1 MLSSFLVSLD
11 ESDFDAQI
19 LPYASALAR
28 SADVALHL
36 AHVHVSRH
44 PTQLLTTQFLSPQ
57 FVWEGVDVWE
67 YGHEK
72 DEQDKKEER
81 GYLDETARQ
90 VGKELGKT
98 VTPALLLGEVPS
110 AVEEYVK
117 AHGVGLVVV
126 GAHRHRGLLGLGSE
140 TVEDALLHHTDLP
153 VLVVPSDAEVPS
165 EDGIQQILVPLDISE
180 RLHTILEPAVEL
192 AEVTGAELILL
203 HVMPTKSAVGLP
215 VDHPPGRE
223 NIAEAYLE
231 GIRERLREASIVVH
245 IRVVQQTT
253 PVRAILDVI
262 REERVDLIALTT
274 DGHAGLR
281 RALLG
286 SVSERV
292 LRDSH
297 TPVLL
302 ERSLA

>member
-1 MLSSFLVSLD
+1 MLNSFLVSLD
-11 ESDFDAQI
+11 ESDFDEQI
-19 LPYASALAR
+19 LPYASALAQ

-36 AHVHVSRH
+36 AHVHV
-44 PTQLLTTQFLSPQ
+44 PYPPTQFLTTQ
-57 FVWEGVDVWE
+57 FVWEGVGVDMWE
-67 YGHEK
+67 Y

-81 GYLDETARQ
+81 GYLEETAKR

-98 VTPALLLGEVPS
+98 VTPALLLGEVPA
-110 AVEEYVK
+110 AVDEYVK

-153 VLVVPSDAEVPS
+153 VLIVPPEAEFPS
-165 EDGIQQILVPLDISE
+165 EDGIQRILVPLDISE
-180 RLHTILEPAVEL
+180 GPHTILEPAVEL
-192 AEVTGAELILL
+192 AEATGAELILL
-203 HVMPTKSAVGLP
+203 HVMPTKSAVGIP
-215 VDHPPGRE
+215 VGHPPGRE
-223 NIAEAYLE
+223 DIARAYLE
-231 GIRERLREASIVVH
+231 GIAERLRETSIVVH
-245 IRVVQQTT
+245 SRVVQQTT
-253 PVRAILDVI
+253 PVQAILDVI

-274 DGHAGLR
+274 DGHAGLK

-286 SVSERV
+286 SVSESV

-302 ERSLA
+302 ERPLA

>member
-19 LPYASALAR
+19 LPYASALAQ
-28 SADVALHL
+28 SAEVALHL
-36 AHVHVSRH
+36 AHVHVPH
-44 PTQLLTTQFLSPQ
+44 PPTQFMTTQFLTTQ
-57 FVWEGVDVWE
+57 IVWEGVDMWE
-67 YGHEK
+67 Y

-117 AHGVGLVVV
+117 THGVGLVVV
-126 GAHRHRGLLGLGSE
+126 GAHRHRGFLGLGPE

-153 VLVVPSDAEVPS
+153 VLIIPAEAEFPAAG
-165 EDGIQQILVPLDISE
+165 GIQRILVPLDISE
-180 RLHTILEPAVEL
+180 RAQTILQPAVEL
-192 AEVTGAELILL
+192 AQATGAELILL
-203 HVMPTKSAVGLP
+203 HVMPTMSAVGIP
-215 VDHPPGRE
+215 VGHFPGRADISE
-223 NIAEAYLE
+223 SYLE
-231 GIRERLREASIVVH
+231 GIAEGLRERSIVVH
-245 IRVVQQTT
+245 SRVVEQTT
-253 PVRAILDVI
+253 PVQAILDVI

-274 DGHAGLR
+274 DGHTGLK
-281 RALLG
+281 RALVG
-286 SVSERV
+286 SVSASV
-292 LRDSH
+292 LKEGH

-302 ERSLA
+302 ERSIA